1 MHCNITIAASEENIN
16 IYAVLDRRPPGCQT
30 AVDRWRSK
38 IFLGYIILPQFQIT
52 SHSKNLGES
61 KIFKFY
67 QIYMTR

>member
-1 MHCNITIAASEENIN
+1 MHCKITIAASEENIN

-38 IFLGYIILPQFQIT
+38 IFLGYIILPPFQII
-52 SHSKNLGES
+52 SHSKNFRES
-61 KIFKFY
+61 NFFKFN